1 MSLRAYA
8 KHRGCSVEAVSNAI
22 KRGRLSAS
30 VGRSEVGH
38 PKILDLA
45 KADAEWKA
53 STYADMV
60 PLTGPTAPK
69 KRDGEADE
77 APSLAEARA
86 RLDAARAELAEM
98 DLAERRGELLPAS
111 EVEARMVAVFSE
123 CKTKLLGVPTWV
135 RQQDPGLTRDQ
146 VRLFEA
152 AIREALEGLAGEP
165 DREERGA

>member
-8 KHRGCSVEAVSNAI
+8 RHRGCAISAVVKAVQD
-22 KRGRLSAS
+22 GRLSAS

-38 PKILDLA
+38 PKILDAA

-69 KRDGEADE
+69 KRNGEAED

-86 RLDAARAELAEM
+86 RLDAAKAELAEM

-111 EVEARMVAVFSE
+111 DVEARMVGVFAS

-146 VRLFEA
+146 VRLFES

-165 DREERGA
+165 DREERGG